1 MTLVEPFRLIACDAR
16 GVPVV
21 ESPPLDPGIRGH
33 AEATAALY
41 ARVGF
46 EPPFVGYIAVA
57 GDRAVGGGAFVGP
70 PREGVVEIAY
80 YTQAAF
86 EGRGYATRTARALVA
101 IAHAAG
107 CSVIAHTLM
116 SHNASTRIL
125 GGLGFVVDGTAQD
138 DDAGTVWRWRLA
150 NAGRSRREAAD

>member
-1 MTLVEPFRLIACDAR
+1 MTTRESFRLIACDAR
-16 GVPVV
+16 GVPVADA
-21 ESPPLDPGIRGH
+21 PALDTEMRGH

-57 GDRAVGGGAFVGP
+57 GETAVGGGAFVGP
-70 PREGVVEIAY
+70 PRDGVVEIAY

-86 EGRGYATRTARALVA
+86 EGRGYATRTARALVE
-101 IAHAAG
+101 IARRAG
-107 CSVIAHTLM
+107 CTVIAHTLM
-116 SHNASTRIL
+116 THNPSTRIL

-150 NAGRSRREAAD
+150 AMAPASTTPAS